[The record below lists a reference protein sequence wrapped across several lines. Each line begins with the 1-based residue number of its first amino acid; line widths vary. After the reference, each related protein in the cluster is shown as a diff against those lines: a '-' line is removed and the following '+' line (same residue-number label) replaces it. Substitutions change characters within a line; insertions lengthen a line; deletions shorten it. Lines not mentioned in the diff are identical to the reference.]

1 MAAEDSEERRTILV
15 QRNSGPDFKISI
27 PVNAKTT
34 FAPWSPPSRDG
45 YTRTPN
51 QLAGTLRIYRTEK
64 DIIAVFSGVT
74 GFRDIDMDYEE
85 KVIVEEGA
93 TIWKNDK
100 NEYSRETKVTRDE
113 RWELEE

>member
-1 MAAEDSEERRTILV
+1 MPHEDSDETRTILV
-15 QRNSGPDFKISI
+15 DRSNGKSFRITI

-34 FAPWSPPSRDG
+34 FAPWSPPQPG
-45 YTRTPN
+45 YQRTVE

-74 GFRDIDMDYEE
+74 GFRDVDMNYEE

-93 TIWKNDK
+93 TIWKTDK
-100 NEYSRETKVTRDE
+100 NEYTRETKVTRDE
-113 RWELEE
+113 QWEIEQ